1 MNVAWLQVV
10 YGGLTIGAIYALV
23 ALGFSLIY
31 RTIGLVNFAQGGLL
45 MLGAY
50 VGAILL
56 DAAGIPFP
64 LAVLAA
70 VVVIGALGL
79 AMERLLRPLERG
91 DLMMMVLA
99 TLGLDIVFA
108 NSAIV
113 LFGSEGMSV
122 AVPVVGEPIQIAG
135 VTMTRYSLVVIGSMI
150 LIALGLN
157 AFLNRTKTGLGMRA
171 IAINRDIALVFGVNA
186 NWMNNLALG
195 IGAGIAAAGGV
206 LIAPILYVTPQLG
219 ASVGISGFAAAIL
232 GGLGNLPGA
241 IVGGLAFGVF
251 QSVVS
256 VYLPAYVNAIAFVI
270 FVLVLLV
277 RPWGILG
284 ERVAEKL

>member
-1 MNVAWLQVV
+1 MSAWLQVI

-31 RTIGLVNFAQGGLL
+31 RTIGLVNFSQGGLL

-56 DAAGIPFP
+56 AKAGLPFP
-64 LAVLAA
+64 VAIAGA
-70 VVVIGALGL
+70 IIVIGALGL

-99 TLGLDIVFA
+99 TFGLDIVFA

-122 AVPVVGEPIQIAG
+122 AVPVVGEPIQIAD
-135 VTMTRYSLVVIGSMI
+135 VTMTRYSLVVIGSMV
-150 LIALGLN
+150 LITLALNL
-157 AFLNRTKTGLGMRA
+157 FLNWTKTGLGMRA
-171 IAINRDIALVFGVNA
+171 VAINRDIALVFGVNA
-186 NWMNNLALG
+186 DRMNNLALG

-256 VYLPAYVNAIAFVI
+256 VFLPAYVNAIAFVI
-270 FVLVLLV
+270 FVVVLLI

-284 ERVAEKL
+284 ERVVEKL

>member
-1 MNVAWLQVV
+1 MSAWLQVV

-56 DAAGIPFP
+56 DEAGIPFP

-99 TLGLDIVFA
+99 TLGLDIVFT

-150 LIALGLN
+150 VIALGLN

-186 NWMNNLALG
+186 NRMNNLALG

-284 ERVAEKL
+284 ERVADKL

>member
-1 MNVAWLQVV
+1 MSAWLQVV

-56 DAAGIPFP
+56 SEAGIPFP
-64 LAVLAA
+64 LAILAA
-70 VVVIGALGL
+70 FVVVGALGL

-99 TLGLDIVFA
+99 TLGLDIVFT

-122 AVPVVGEPIQIAG
+122 AVPVVGTPIEIAG

-150 LIALGLN
+150 VIALGLN

-186 NWMNNLALG
+186 NRMNNLALG

-256 VYLPAYVNAIAFVI
+256 VFLPAYVNAIAFVI

-284 ERVAEKL
+284 ERNVEKL

>member
-1 MNVAWLQVV
+1 MSAWLQVV

-56 DAAGIPFP
+56 SEAGIPFP
-64 LAVLAA
+64 FAILAA
-70 VVVIGALGL
+70 FLVIGALGL

-99 TLGLDIVFA
+99 TLGLDIVFT

-122 AVPVVGEPIQIAG
+122 AVPVVGTPIEIAG
-135 VTMTRYSLVVIGSMI
+135 VTMTRYSLVVIGSMVV
-150 LIALGLN
+150 IALGLN

-186 NWMNNLALG
+186 NRMNNLALG

-256 VYLPAYVNAIAFVI
+256 VFLPAYVNAIAFVI

-284 ERVAEKL
+284 ERNVEKL

>member
-1 MNVAWLQVV
+1 MSAWLQVV

-31 RTIGLVNFAQGGLL
+31 RTIGLVNFSQGGLL

-56 DAAGIPFP
+56 ADVGVPFP
-64 LAVLAA
+64 VAIAGA
-70 VVVIGALGL
+70 VVVLGALGL
-79 AMERLLRPLERG
+79 AIERLLRPLERG

-99 TLGLDIVFA
+99 TFGLDIVFV
-108 NSAIV
+108 NTAIV

-122 AVPVVGEPIQIAG
+122 AVPVVGEPIEIAG

-150 LIALGLN
+150 LITLALNL
-157 AFLNRTKTGLGMRA
+157 FLNRTKTGLGMRA

-186 NWMNNLALG
+186 NRMNNLAFG

-256 VYLPAYVNAIAFVI
+256 VFLPAYVNAIAFAI
-270 FVLVLLV
+270 FVLVLLI

-284 ERVAEKL
+284 ERNVEKL

>member
-1 MNVAWLQVV
+1 MSAWLQVV

-56 DAAGIPFP
+56 DEAGIPFP

-122 AVPVVGEPIQIAG
+122 AVPVVGEPIQLAG

-186 NWMNNLALG
+186 NRMNNLALG

-256 VYLPAYVNAIAFVI
+256 VFLPAYVNAIAFVI

>member
-1 MNVAWLQVV
+1 MSEWLQVV

-56 DAAGIPFP
+56 ADAGMPFP
-64 LAVLAA
+64 LAIIVA
-70 VVVIGALGL
+70 VVVIGTLGL
-79 AMERLLRPLERG
+79 AVERLLRPLERG

-99 TLGLDIVFA
+99 TLGLDIVFT

-157 AFLNRTKTGLGMRA
+157 TFLNRTKTGLGMRA

-186 NWMNNLALG
+186 NRMNNLALG

-241 IVGGLAFGVF
+241 IVGGLLFGVF

-256 VYLPAYVNAIAFVI
+256 VFLPAYVNAIAFVI

-284 ERVAEKL
+284 ERVVEKL

>member
-1 MNVAWLQVV
+1 MSAWLQVV

-56 DAAGIPFP
+56 SETGIPFP
-64 LAVLAA
+64 LAIVAA
-70 VVVIGALGL
+70 FIVVGALGL
-79 AMERLLRPLERG
+79 AMERLLRPLEHG

-99 TLGLDIVFA
+99 TLGLDIVFT

-122 AVPVVGEPIQIAG
+122 AVPVVGTPIEIAG
-135 VTMTRYSLVVIGSMI
+135 VTMTRYSLVVIGSMVV
-150 LIALGLN
+150 IALALN

-186 NWMNNLALG
+186 NRMNNLALG

-256 VYLPAYVNAIAFVI
+256 VFLPAYVNAIAFVI

-284 ERVAEKL
+284 ERNVEKL

>member
-1 MNVAWLQVV
+1 MSAWLQVV

-56 DAAGIPFP
+56 SEAGIPFP
-64 LAVLAA
+64 LAIVAA
-70 VVVIGALGL
+70 FVVVGALGL

-99 TLGLDIVFA
+99 TLGLDIVFT

-122 AVPVVGEPIQIAG
+122 AVPVVGTPIEIAG
-135 VTMTRYSLVVIGSMI
+135 VTMTRYSLVVIGSMVV
-150 LIALGLN
+150 IALGLN

-186 NWMNNLALG
+186 NRMNNLALG

-256 VYLPAYVNAIAFVI
+256 VFLPAYVNAIAFVI

-284 ERVAEKL
+284 ERNVEKL

>member
-1 MNVAWLQVV
+1 MSAWLQVV

-56 DAAGIPFP
+56 SEAGIPFP
-64 LAVLAA
+64 FAILAA
-70 VVVIGALGL
+70 FLVVGALGL

-99 TLGLDIVFA
+99 TLGLDIVFT

-122 AVPVVGEPIQIAG
+122 AVPVVGTPIEIAG
-135 VTMTRYSLVVIGSMI
+135 VTMTRYSLVVIGSMVV
-150 LIALGLN
+150 IALGLN

-186 NWMNNLALG
+186 NRMNNLALG

-256 VYLPAYVNAIAFVI
+256 VFLPAYVNAIAFVI

-284 ERVAEKL
+284 ERNVEKL

>member
-1 MNVAWLQVV
+1 MSAWLQVV

-56 DAAGIPFP
+56 SEAGIPFP
-64 LAVLAA
+64 LAILAA
-70 VVVIGALGL
+70 FVVVGALGL

-99 TLGLDIVFA
+99 TLGLDIVFT

-122 AVPVVGEPIQIAG
+122 AVPVVGTPIEIAG
-135 VTMTRYSLVVIGSMI
+135 VTMTRYSLVVIGSMVV
-150 LIALGLN
+150 IALGLN

-186 NWMNNLALG
+186 NRMNNLALG

-256 VYLPAYVNAIAFVI
+256 VFLPAYVNAIAFVI

-284 ERVAEKL
+284 ERNVEKL

>member
-1 MNVAWLQVV
+1 MSAWLQVV

-56 DAAGIPFP
+56 ADVGIPFP
-64 LAVLAA
+64 FAVLAA
-70 VVVIGALGL
+70 VVVIGTLGL
-79 AMERLLRPLERG
+79 VMERLLRPLERG
-91 DLMMMVLA
+91 DLMMMVLG
-99 TLGLDIVFA
+99 TLGLDIVFT

-122 AVPVVGEPIQIAG
+122 AVPVVGEPIEIAG
-135 VTMTRYSLVVIGSMI
+135 VTMTRYSLVVIATMI
-150 LIALGLN
+150 MIALGLN
-157 AFLNRTKTGLGMRA
+157 AFLNRTKAGLGMRA
-171 IAINRDIALVFGVNA
+171 IAINRDIALVFGVNT
-186 NWMNNLALG
+186 NRMNNLALG

-256 VYLPAYVNAIAFVI
+256 VFLPAYVNAIAFVI

-284 ERVAEKL
+284 ERVVEKL

>member
-1 MNVAWLQVV
+1 MAEWLQVI
-10 YGGLTIGAIYALV
+10 YGGLTIGSIYSLV

-31 RTIGLVNFAQGGLL
+31 RTIGLVNFAQGGIL

-56 DAAGIPFP
+56 ERTGAPFP
-64 LAVLAA
+64 LAVAGA
-70 VVVIGALGL
+70 VVAVGLLGL
-79 AMERLLRPLERG
+79 VIERVLRPLERG
-91 DLMMMVLA
+91 DLTLMLLA
-99 TLGLDIVFA
+99 TLGLDIIFT

-113 LFGSEGMSV
+113 IFGSEGTSIG
-122 AVPVVGEPIQIAG
+122 VPVVGEPVRLFD
-135 VTMTRYSLVVIGSMI
+135 VTMTRYSLVVIASMV
-150 LIALGLN
+150 LITLALN
-157 AFLNRTKTGLGMRA
+157 TFLNRTKTGLGMRA
-171 IAINRDIALVFGVNA
+171 IAINRDVALVFGVNVDR
-186 NWMNNLALG
+186 MNNLAFG
-195 IGAGIAAAGGV
+195 IGAAIAAAAGV

-241 IVGGLAFGVF
+241 VVGGLTFGIL
-251 QSVVS
+251 QGVVS
-256 VYLPAYVNAIAFVI
+256 VYLPAYVDAIAFVI

-284 ERVAEKL
+284 ERVVEKL

>member
-1 MNVAWLQVV
+1 MSAWLQVV

-56 DAAGIPFP
+56 SEAGIPFP
-64 LAVLAA
+64 LAILAA
-70 VVVIGALGL
+70 FVVIGALGL

-99 TLGLDIVFA
+99 TLGLDIVFT

-122 AVPVVGEPIQIAG
+122 AVPVVGTPIEIAG
-135 VTMTRYSLVVIGSMI
+135 VTMTRYSLVVIGSMVV
-150 LIALGLN
+150 IALGLN

-186 NWMNNLALG
+186 NRMNNLALG

-256 VYLPAYVNAIAFVI
+256 VFLPAYVNAIAFVI

-284 ERVAEKL
+284 ERNVEKL

>member
-1 MNVAWLQVV
+1 MSAWLQVV

-56 DAAGIPFP
+56 SEAGIPFP
-64 LAVLAA
+64 FAILAA
-70 VVVIGALGL
+70 FVVIGALGL

-99 TLGLDIVFA
+99 TLGLDIVFT

-122 AVPVVGEPIQIAG
+122 AVPVVGTPIEIAG
-135 VTMTRYSLVVIGSMI
+135 VTMTRYSLVVIGSMVV
-150 LIALGLN
+150 IALGLN

-186 NWMNNLALG
+186 NRMNNLALG

-256 VYLPAYVNAIAFVI
+256 VFLPAYVNAIAFVI

-284 ERVAEKL
+284 ERNVEKL

>member
-1 MNVAWLQVV
+1 MSAWLQVV

-31 RTIGLVNFAQGGLL
+31 RTIGLVNFSQGGLL

-56 DAAGIPFP
+56 DEAGLPFP
-64 LAVLAA
+64 FAIAGAVI
-70 VVVIGALGL
+70 VIGALGL

-99 TLGLDIVFA
+99 TFGLDIVFA

-122 AVPVVGEPIQIAG
+122 AVPVVGEPIQIAD

-150 LIALGLN
+150 LITLALNL
-157 AFLNRTKTGLGMRA
+157 FLNRTKTGLGMRA
-171 IAINRDIALVFGVNA
+171 VAINRDIALVFGVNA
-186 NWMNNLALG
+186 DRMNNLALG

-256 VYLPAYVNAIAFVI
+256 VFLPAYVNAIAFVI
-270 FVLVLLV
+270 FVVVLLI

-284 ERVAEKL
+284 ERVVEKL

>member
-1 MNVAWLQVV
+1 MSAWLQVV

-56 DAAGIPFP
+56 ADVGVPFP
-64 LAVLAA
+64 LAILGA
-70 VVVIGALGL
+70 VVVIGVLGL
-79 AMERLLRPLERG
+79 AVERLLRPLERG

-99 TLGLDIVFA
+99 TLGLDIVFV

-113 LFGSEGMSV
+113 AFGSEGISV
-122 AVPVVGEPIQIAG
+122 AVPVVGAPIQIAG

-150 LIALGLN
+150 LITLALN

-186 NWMNNLALG
+186 NRMNNLAFG
-195 IGAGIAAAGGV
+195 IGAAIAAAGGV

-241 IVGGLAFGVF
+241 IVGGLVFGVF

-284 ERVAEKL
+284 ERNVEKL

>member
-1 MNVAWLQVV
+1 MSAWLQVV

-56 DAAGIPFP
+56 SEAGIPFP
-64 LAVLAA
+64 LAILAA
-70 VVVIGALGL
+70 FIVVGALGL

-99 TLGLDIVFA
+99 TLGLDIVFT

-122 AVPVVGEPIQIAG
+122 AVPVVGTPIEIAG
-135 VTMTRYSLVVIGSMI
+135 VTMTRYSLVVIGSMVV
-150 LIALGLN
+150 IALGLN

-171 IAINRDIALVFGVNA
+171 IAINRDIALAFGVNA
-186 NWMNNLALG
+186 NRMNNLALG

-256 VYLPAYVNAIAFVI
+256 VFLPAYVNAIAFVI

-284 ERVAEKL
+284 ERNVEKL

>member
-1 MNVAWLQVV
+1 MSAWLQVI

-31 RTIGLVNFAQGGLL
+31 RTIGLVNFSQGGLL

-56 DAAGIPFP
+56 AKAGLPFP
-64 LAVLAA
+64 VAIAGA
-70 VVVIGALGL
+70 IIVIGALGL

-99 TLGLDIVFA
+99 TFGLDIVFA

-122 AVPVVGEPIQIAG
+122 AVPVVGEPIQIAD
-135 VTMTRYSLVVIGSMI
+135 VTMTRYSLVVIGSMV
-150 LIALGLN
+150 LITLALNL
-157 AFLNRTKTGLGMRA
+157 FLNRTKTGLGMRA
-171 IAINRDIALVFGVNA
+171 VAINRDIALVFGVNA
-186 NWMNNLALG
+186 DRMNNLALG

-256 VYLPAYVNAIAFVI
+256 VFLPAYVNAIAFVI
-270 FVLVLLV
+270 FVVVLLI

-284 ERVAEKL
+284 ERVVEKL

>member
-1 MNVAWLQVV
+1 MAEWLQVI
-10 YGGLTIGAIYALV
+10 YGGLTIGSIYSLV

-31 RTIGLVNFAQGGLL
+31 RTIGLVNFAQGGIL

-56 DAAGIPFP
+56 ERTGAPFP
-64 LAVLAA
+64 LAVAGA
-70 VVVIGALGL
+70 VVAVGLLGL
-79 AMERLLRPLERG
+79 VIERVLRPLERG
-91 DLMMMVLA
+91 DLTLMLLA
-99 TLGLDIVFA
+99 TLGLDIVFT

-113 LFGSEGMSV
+113 VFGSEGISIG
-122 AVPVVGEPIQIAG
+122 VPLVGEPIRLLD
-135 VTMTRYSLVVIGSMI
+135 VTMTRYSLVVIGSMV
-150 LIALGLN
+150 LITVALN
-157 AFLNRTKTGLGMRA
+157 TFLNRTKTGLGMRA
-171 IAINRDIALVFGVNA
+171 IAINRDVALVFGVNVDR
-186 NWMNNLALG
+186 MNNLAFG
-195 IGAGIAAAGGV
+195 IGASIAAAAGV

-241 IVGGLAFGVF
+241 VVGGLTFGIL
-251 QSVVS
+251 QGVVS
-256 VYLPAYVNAIAFVI
+256 VYLPAYVDAIAFVI

-284 ERVAEKL
+284 ERVVEKL

>member
-1 MNVAWLQVV
+1 MSAWVQVV

-56 DAAGIPFP
+56 ADVGVPFP
-64 LAVLAA
+64 VAIAGAVI
-70 VVVIGALGL
+70 VIGALGL
-79 AMERLLRPLERG
+79 AVERLLRPLERG

-99 TLGLDIVFA
+99 TLGLDTVFV

-113 LFGSEGMSV
+113 AFGSEGMSI
-122 AVPVVGEPIQIAG
+122 AVPVVGPPIQILG
-135 VTMTRYSLVVIGSMI
+135 VTMTRYSLVVLASMV

-157 AFLNRTKTGLGMRA
+157 VFLNRTKTGLGMRA
-171 IAINRDIALVFGVNA
+171 IAINRDIALAFGVNA
-186 NWMNNLALG
+186 NRMNNLALG

-241 IVGGLAFGVF
+241 IVGGLMFGVF

-256 VYLPAYVNAIAFVI
+256 VFLPAYVSAIAFVI

-284 ERVAEKL
+284 ERVVDKL

>member
-1 MNVAWLQVV
+1 
-10 YGGLTIGAIYALV
+10 
-23 ALGFSLIY
+23 
-31 RTIGLVNFAQGGLL
+31 VNFAQGGLL

-56 DAAGIPFP
+56 SEAGIPFP
-64 LAVLAA
+64 LAILAA
-70 VVVIGALGL
+70 FVVVGALGL

-99 TLGLDIVFA
+99 TLGLDIVFT

-122 AVPVVGEPIQIAG
+122 AVPVVGTPIEIAG

-150 LIALGLN
+150 VIALGLN

-186 NWMNNLALG
+186 NRMNNLALG

-256 VYLPAYVNAIAFVI
+256 VFLPAYVNAIAFVI

-284 ERVAEKL
+284 ERNVEKL

>member
-1 MNVAWLQVV
+1 
-10 YGGLTIGAIYALV
+10 
-23 ALGFSLIY
+23 
-31 RTIGLVNFAQGGLL
+31 
-45 MLGAY
+45 
-50 VGAILL
+50 
-56 DAAGIPFP
+56 
-64 LAVLAA
+64 
-70 VVVIGALGL
+70 
-79 AMERLLRPLERG
+79 
-91 DLMMMVLA
+91 
-99 TLGLDIVFA
+99 
-108 NSAIV
+108 
-113 LFGSEGMSV
+113 
-122 AVPVVGEPIQIAG
+122 
-135 VTMTRYSLVVIGSMI
+135 
-150 LIALGLN
+150 
-157 AFLNRTKTGLGMRA
+157 MRA

-186 NWMNNLALG
+186 NRMNMLALG

-256 VYLPAYVNAIAFVI
+256 VFLPAYVNAIAFVI

-284 ERVAEKL
+284 ERNVEKL

>member
-1 MNVAWLQVV
+1 MSAWLQVV
-10 YGGLTIGAIYALV
+10 YGGLTIGAVYALV

-56 DAAGIPFP
+56 SEAGIPFP
-64 LAVLAA
+64 VAILAA
-70 VVVIGALGL
+70 FVVVGALGL

-99 TLGLDIVFA
+99 TLGLDIVFT

-122 AVPVVGEPIQIAG
+122 AVPVVGTPIEIAG

-150 LIALGLN
+150 VIALGLN

-186 NWMNNLALG
+186 NRMNNLALG

-256 VYLPAYVNAIAFVI
+256 VFLPAYVNAIAFVI

-284 ERVAEKL
+284 ERNVEKL

>member
-1 MNVAWLQVV
+1 MDSRS
-10 YGGLTIGAIYALV
+10 GRSMRLV

-56 DAAGIPFP
+56 SEAGIPFP
-64 LAVLAA
+64 FAILAA
-70 VVVIGALGL
+70 FLVVGALGL

-99 TLGLDIVFA
+99 TLGLDIVFT

-122 AVPVVGEPIQIAG
+122 AVPVVGTPIEIAG
-135 VTMTRYSLVVIGSMI
+135 VTMTRYSLVVIGSMVV
-150 LIALGLN
+150 IALGLN

-186 NWMNNLALG
+186 NRMNNLALG

-256 VYLPAYVNAIAFVI
+256 VFLPAYVNAIAFVI

-284 ERVAEKL
+284 ERNVEKL

>member
-1 MNVAWLQVV
+1 MSAWLQVI

-56 DAAGIPFP
+56 SEAGVPFP
-64 LAVLAA
+64 FAIVAA
-70 VVVIGALGL
+70 FVVIGALGL
-79 AMERLLRPLERG
+79 AIERLLRPLERG

-99 TLGLDIVFA
+99 TLGLDIVFT

-122 AVPVVGEPIQIAG
+122 DVPVVGAPIEIAG
-135 VTMTRYSLVVIGSMI
+135 VTMTRYSLVVITSMI
-150 LIALGLN
+150 VIALALN

-186 NWMNNLALG
+186 NRMNNLALG
-195 IGAGIAAAGGV
+195 IGAGIAAVGGV

-256 VYLPAYVNAIAFVI
+256 VFLPAYVNAIAFVI

-284 ERVAEKL
+284 ERNVEKL

>member
-1 MNVAWLQVV
+1 MSAWLQVV

-45 MLGAY
+45 MLGAF

-56 DAAGIPFP
+56 AEFGVPFP
-64 LAVLAA
+64 LAILGA

-99 TLGLDIVFA
+99 TLGLDIVFT
-108 NSAIV
+108 NVAIV

-135 VTMTRYSLVVIGSMI
+135 VTMTRYSLVVIGSMV

-157 AFLNRTKTGLGMRA
+157 AFLYRTKTGLGMRA
-171 IAINRDIALVFGVNA
+171 IAMNRDIALVFGVNA
-186 NWMNNLALG
+186 NRMNNLALG

-256 VYLPAYVNAIAFVI
+256 VFLPAYVNAIAFVI

-284 ERVAEKL
+284 ERVVEKL

>member
-1 MNVAWLQVV
+1 MSAWLQVV

-56 DAAGIPFP
+56 SEAGIPFP
-64 LAVLAA
+64 LAILAA
-70 VVVIGALGL
+70 FVIVGALGL

-99 TLGLDIVFA
+99 TLGLDIVFT

-122 AVPVVGEPIQIAG
+122 AVPVVGTPIEIAG

-150 LIALGLN
+150 VIALGLN

-186 NWMNNLALG
+186 NRMNNLALG

-256 VYLPAYVNAIAFVI
+256 VFLPAYVNAIAFVI

-284 ERVAEKL
+284 ERNVEKL